1 MNDDT
6 LNDETQAY
14 GTPDAPEAGVDGGTH
29 VPETVRSTAPTYTG
43 GTQTE
48 REERHGVVIIG
59 SGLGGS
65 IAAFRLAEAGVENLV
80 LERGR
85 RWPVTPDGGTFP
97 AFPSL
102 DRRLVWLEDD
112 STPLPPA
119 RGPLLSVLRRTLSAA
134 LPRSTGL
141 LDVNTQD
148 GVVILSGAGV
158 GGGTLVYG
166 GVLAQPRPDPFRRL
180 FPAELNY
187 DELDRVYYPRARKR
201 LVAAPFPDDLLA
213 RTPYDSNRLWS
224 LAAKRSG
231 LSTEAIVSSYD
242 FDTVRGELDG
252 TETASAVIG
261 QYHFTGCN
269 SGAKLSVDRTYLAR
283 AEASGKTT
291 VRALHRVTHVSQDLK
306 GLYRVIAERLDEDG
320 TAVERLAFVCDRLI
334 LAAGVH
340 TPRILLTARET
351 GALPRLHESIGK
363 GWGSNGDHLTLIR
376 TSLIPIGAPQGGPP
390 AVLVRNSDGTAGV
403 MHSPMPFPVGSG
415 LLTCLG
421 MGISDHFGQWTM
433 TADGKTRLKWK
444 AEYDTTSRQAVNA
457 LVRHVARYVPG
468 GRPMIPGEPT
478 HPVVA
483 HPVGGVVLGR
493 STDAYGRLRG
503 YNGLYCLDGALM
515 PGSAAAVNPALTIA
529 AVVERCLDEII
540 ADFTR
545 ACTR

>member
-6 LNDETQAY
+6 SY
-14 GTPDAPEAGVDGGTH
+14 DGGPQAIDT
-29 VPETVRSTAPTYTG
+29 PEQVMGGRSVVAGAVGSTALSHAG
-43 GTQTE
+43 GTRTE

-59 SGLGGS
+59 SGVGGS
-65 IAAFRLAEAGVENLV
+65 IAAFRLAEAGVENVV

-85 RWPVTPDGGTFP
+85 RWPVTPAGDTFP
-97 AFPSL
+97 AFPSP
-102 DRRLVWLEDD
+102 DRRLVWLDDD

-119 RGPLLSVLRRTLSAA
+119 RGPLLSLLRRALAAA

-141 LDVNTQD
+141 LDVNAQE

-158 GGGTLVYG
+158 GGGTLIYG
-166 GVLAQPRPDPFRRL
+166 GVLAQPRPGPFRQL
-180 FPAELNY
+180 FPAELDY
-187 DELDRVYYPRARKR
+187 DEFDRVYYPRARKR
-201 LVAAPFPDDLLA
+201 LVAAPFPDDLLT

-224 LAAKRSG
+224 LAAQRSG
-231 LSTEAIVSSYD
+231 LSAETIVSNYD
-242 FDTVRGELDG
+242 FATVRGELDG
-252 TETASAVIG
+252 TKTAATVIG

-269 SGAKLSVDRTYLAR
+269 SGAKMSVDRTYLAR

-291 VRALHRVTHVSQDLK
+291 VRALHRVTHVAQDHK
-306 GLYRVIAERLDEDG
+306 GLYRVSVERLDESG
-320 TAVERLAFVCDRLI
+320 TAVERLVFVCDRLI

-363 GWGSNGDHLTLIR
+363 GWGSNGDHLTIIR
-376 TSLIPIGAPQGGPP
+376 TSLVPVGAPQGGPP
-390 AVLVRNSDGTAGV
+390 AVLVRNADGTAGV

-415 LLTCLG
+415 LLACLG

-433 TADGKTRLKWK
+433 TADGRTKLNWK
-444 AEYDTTSRQAVNA
+444 AEYDATARQAVNG

-468 GRPMIPGEPT
+468 GRPVMSSKPT

-503 YNGLYCLDGALM
+503 YSGLYCLDGSLM
-515 PGSAAAVNPALTIA
+515 PGSTAAVNPVLTIA

-540 ADFTR
+540 TDFTR
-545 ACTR
+545 AW